1 MPGNCCT
8 IIAWSCAVLRFFR
21 PELFAV
27 LTRVGAQKLQDC
39 ECYEITNLLWSI
51 AELSK
56 RQPRMAEEMQGTIQE
71 LIEAAASSFLH
82 RGPKAWKLQVLVS
95 ALVSLTCIPC
105 KDFCSKWF
113 ILCIVQ
119 ELAERGQ
126 NTESTNLLPLVMAFD
141 TLRTK
146 NFKVFQEICTAMRDR
161 RPDFVARYMYGG
173 ERRKGKQKKVQGS
186 VEHIA
191 VQ

>member
-1 MPGNCCT
+1 MQCCFGCFV
-8 IIAWSCAVLRFFR
+8 W
-21 PELFAV
+21 E
-27 LTRVGAQKLQDC
+27 
-39 ECYEITNLLWSI
+39 
-51 AELSK
+51 
-56 RQPRMAEEMQGTIQE
+56 
-71 LIEAAASSFLH
+71 
-82 RGPKAWKLQVLVS
+82 
-95 ALVSLTCIPC
+95 
-105 KDFCSKWF
+105 
-113 ILCIVQ
+113 

-146 NFKVFQEICTAMRDR
+146 NFKVQGTTSSCGPLPRFLLFRELQSYTILHDAAVFAPASQVFQEICTAMRDR